1 MQAAPNQAIHKKP
14 AIPSVSFG
22 SWMLTLFLLMIPL
35 VNLIMLFVWAFGGS
49 NPSKA
54 NFAKASLMWGL
65 IVIVF
70 YILLIA
76 LGISSEISRL
86 NY

>member
-76 LGISSEISRL
+76 LGLTAALTEGL
-86 NY
+86 

>member
-22 SWMLTLFLLMIPL
+22 SWMLTLFLMMIPL

-54 NFAKASLMWGL
+54 NFAKASLMWAL
-65 IVIVF
+65 IGIVF

-76 LGISSEISRL
+76 LGLTAALSEAG
-86 NY
+86 Y

>member
-1 MQAAPNQAIHKKP
+1 
-14 AIPSVSFG
+14 
-22 SWMLTLFLLMIPL
+22 MLTLFLMMIPL

-54 NFAKASLMWGL
+54 NFAKASLMWAL
-65 IVIVF
+65 IGIVF

-76 LGISSEISRL
+76 LGLTAALTEGL
-86 NY
+86 

>member
-1 MQAAPNQAIHKKP
+1 
-14 AIPSVSFG
+14 
-22 SWMLTLFLLMIPL
+22 MLTLFLLMIPL

-76 LGISSEISRL
+76 LGLTAALTEGL
-86 NY
+86 

>member
-1 MQAAPNQAIHKKP
+1 M
-14 AIPSVSFG
+14 
-22 SWMLTLFLLMIPL
+22 MIPL

-54 NFAKASLMWGL
+54 NFAKASLMWAL
-65 IVIVF
+65 IGIVF

-76 LGISSEISRL
+76 LGLTAALTEGL
-86 NY
+86 

>member
-22 SWMLTLFLLMIPL
+22 SWMLTLFLMMIPL

-54 NFAKASLMWGL
+54 NFAKASLMWAL
-65 IVIVF
+65 IGIVF

-76 LGISSEISRL
+76 LGLTAALTEGL
-86 NY
+86 